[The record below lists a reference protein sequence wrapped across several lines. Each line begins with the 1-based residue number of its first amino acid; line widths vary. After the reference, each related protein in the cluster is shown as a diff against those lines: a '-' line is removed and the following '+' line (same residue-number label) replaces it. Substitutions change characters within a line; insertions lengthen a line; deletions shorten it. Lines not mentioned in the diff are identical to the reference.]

1 MAKSSVIASW
11 AHLGTAPP
19 KLVGRDSVEPFQ
31 RLKFSVS
38 GLKQGQGL
46 NLESLNLGLLSGS

>member
-1 MAKSSVIASW
+1 MTSGGSLEAWMATA
-11 AHLGTAPP
+11 ALGTMGALPP
-19 KLVGRDSVEPFQ
+19 LSERGVGRDSVEPFQ

-46 NLESLNLGLLSGS
+46 NLES